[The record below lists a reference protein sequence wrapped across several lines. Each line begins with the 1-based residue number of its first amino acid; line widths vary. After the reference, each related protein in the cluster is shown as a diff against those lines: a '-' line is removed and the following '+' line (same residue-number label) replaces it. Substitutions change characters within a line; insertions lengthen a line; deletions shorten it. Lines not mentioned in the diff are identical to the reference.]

1 VTPRIGRPVKAF
13 ERRIRAYWEED
24 RGLSVFLAFLVLV
37 VFVLAPLSNPFPGRR
52 SVFIVFIS
60 ILFGFG
66 AWAVTSSR
74 RSGALVLALA
84 AAPVLLHAAGRFA
97 AGGPWDAASALAA
110 CGFSVTLAVL
120 VGARVMR
127 DGPITVHHIVG
138 AVAIYLLIG
147 IAFGEATRAMGLIDP
162 EAYASASGRG
172 FERADLYYFSFVTLT
187 TVGYG
192 DITPVH
198 PFARS
203 LAILEALTGQLF
215 PAILIARLVSQE
227 LASRPSRR

>member
-1 VTPRIGRPVKAF
+1 MRSFA
-13 ERRIRAYWEED
+13 RRIREFWDQD
-24 RGLSVFLAFLVLV
+24 RGLSVFLALLV
-37 VFVLAPLSNPFPGRR
+37 VVVFILAPLSNPFPGRR
-52 SVFIVFIS
+52 NFFIVLIS

-66 AWAVTSSR
+66 GWAVTRSR
-74 RSGALVLALA
+74 RSGALVLLLA
-84 AAPVLLHAAGRFA
+84 AAPVLLQAAGRFTE
-97 AGGPWDAASALAA
+97 GPWDAASAVAA
-110 CGFSVTLAVL
+110 CAFSVTLAVL
-120 VGARVMR
+120 VAVRVMR

-147 IAFGEATRAMGLIDP
+147 IAFGEATRAIGLLDP
-162 EAYASASGRG
+162 TAYVSASGRG
-172 FERADLYYFSFVTLT
+172 FDRAELYYFSFVTLT

-203 LAILEALTGQLF
+203 LAMLEALTGQLF

-227 LASRPSRR
+227 VASRPARR

>member
-1 VTPRIGRPVKAF
+1 MKSF
-13 ERRIRAYWEED
+13 RRRVVEFWDQD
-24 RGLSVFLAFLVLV
+24 RGLSVFLALLV
-37 VFVLAPLSNPFPGRR
+37 VIVFIVAPLSNPFPGRR
-52 SVFIVFIS
+52 SVFILFIS
-60 ILFGFG
+60 ILFGLGGF
-66 AWAVTSSR
+66 AVTR
-74 RSGALVLALA
+74 TRGRGALVLLLA
-84 AAPVLLHAAGRFA
+84 AAPVLLQAAGRFTT
-97 AGGPWDAASALAA
+97 GGRWDAASALAA
-110 CGFSVTLAVL
+110 CVFSVALAGL
-120 VGARVMR
+120 VGVRVMR
-127 DGPITVHHIVG
+127 DGPITVHHSVG

-147 IAFGEATRAMGLIDP
+147 IAFGEATRTMGLLDP
-162 EAYASASGRG
+162 EAYMSASGG
-172 FERADLYYFSFVTLT
+172 NFDRAELYYFSFVTLT

>member
-1 VTPRIGRPVKAF
+1 MRSFT
-13 ERRIRAYWEED
+13 RRVREFWDQD
-24 RGLSVFLAFLVLV
+24 RGLSVFLALLVVV
-37 VFVLAPLSNPFPGRR
+37 VFVLAPLSNPVPGRR

-66 AWAVTSSR
+66 GYAVTRSR
-74 RSGALVLALA
+74 RRGALVLALA
-84 AAPVLLHAAGRFA
+84 LSPLLLQAAGRFTE
-97 AGGPWDAASALAA
+97 GGRWDAASAVAA
-110 CGFSVTLAVL
+110 CAFSVTLAVL
-120 VGARVMR
+120 VAARVMR

-147 IAFGEATRAMGLIDP
+147 IAFGEATRAMGLLDP
-162 EAYASASGRG
+162 AAYASASGRV
-172 FERADLYYFSFVTLT
+172 FDRAELYYFSFVTLT

-203 LAILEALTGQLF
+203 LAMLEALTGQLF

-227 LASRPSRR
+227 LGSRPARR